1 DCVVLLAYVTPAAG
15 VLLTPVMN
23 FRVRDRARGTLTVV
37 NGSVGVWKKLERIRR
52 NPRVALALHTGRHGA
67 NCRAE
72 CVRVQGKAPLSETV
86 ADYPAV
92 YSAAWEPIA
101 INTCQRTDRHLARRP
116 SRRHALGAKASPAPK
131 PCGSDRAVSVGQ
143 ARAEVPDLPRL
154 TDTPVAGVI
163 GTFTEPRRRCAHLI
177 VPGATVVEAAI
188 NGDEAADARH
198 DHQR

>member
-1 DCVVLLAYVTPAAG
+1 MNRRTAATHSIWPDTVDEIFEGDCVVLLACVTPAAG

-37 NGSVGVWKKLERIRR
+37 NSSVGVWKKLERIRR
-52 NPRVALALHTGRHGA
+52 NPRVALALHTRRHGA

-72 CVRVQGKAPLSETV
+72 CVLVRGKASLSETV

-131 PCGSDRAVSVGQ
+131 PCGFGVARNAVC
-143 ARAEVPDLPRL
+143 
-154 TDTPVAGVI
+154 
-163 GTFTEPRRRCAHLI
+163 PRRNRPI
-177 VPGATVVEAAI
+177 YGA
-188 NGDEAADARH
+188 
-198 DHQR
+198 

>member
-1 DCVVLLAYVTPAAG
+1 MNRRTAATHSIWPDTVDEIFEGDCVVLLAYVTPAAG

-37 NGSVGVWKKLERIRR
+37 NSSVGVWKKLERIRR
-52 NPRVALALHTGRHGA
+52 NPRVALALHTRRHGA

-72 CVRVQGKAPLSETV
+72 CVLVQGKASLSETV

-131 PCGSDRAVSVGQ
+131 PCDSGTAERPLRGVVSTGSCRPAAANVFGTAVIRAAG
-143 ARAEVPDLPRL
+143 ARRS
-154 TDTPVAGVI
+154 
-163 GTFTEPRRRCAHLI
+163 
-177 VPGATVVEAAI
+177 
-188 NGDEAADARH
+188 
-198 DHQR
+198 